1 MDWIQVVQKGIG
13 KFLLTRPREVRLLLG
28 KVGVGIPDT
37 LDFAV
42 VAVALR
48 LHGKAYSVTKGEI
61 QCNGKFSEILLL
73 IDESGRIVAEQRT
86 GGE

>member
-1 MDWIQVVQKGIG
+1 MDWIRVVQKGIG
-13 KFLLTRPREVRLLLG
+13 KFLLTRPREVRLLLR

-61 QCNGKFSEILLL
+61 RCNGKYSELLFL
-73 IDESGRIVAEQRT
+73 VDETGKIVAEQRI